1 MTLCQEVISQP
12 RHQSTNHEEKR
23 VKFDYV
29 IIRNIHTL
37 GDALN
42 NTKQK
47 QKQITERKRYWPKN
61 QYTKYIN
68 NSNKSINARTIGQKI
83 QTTMQRKKNRNCN
96 EKGKQYFGCIRLIYY
111 IHI

>member
-1 MTLCQEVISQP
+1 MTLCQEVISQA
-12 RHQSTNHEEKR
+12 RHQSTNHDEKR

-37 GDALN
+37 GDTLN

-61 QYTKYIN
+61 QYTKYTN
-68 NSNKSINARTIGQKI
+68 NSNKTINARILDEGYKQ
-83 QTTMQRKKNRNCN
+83 QF
-96 EKGKQYFGCIRLIYY
+96 KGKKQKLQ
-111 IHI
+111 